1 MPRVPFDTLPEPS
14 RIWVFPA
21 SRELTASETSR
32 LLSEVDTFLD
42 GWAAHGAPLRSAR
55 DFRHGYFLVVGV
67 DEDAEAPSGCSI
79 DALVRSLRT
88 LGREMGV
95 TLVEHDP
102 VWYREGDAVRV
113 VSRGDMRVMA
123 REGILDAATPVYD
136 TSLTRLS
143 DLRSRG
149 LERPAHETWHGRAFF
164 GVPSGR

>member
-21 SRELTASETSR
+21 SRELTPSERSR
-32 LLSEVDTFLD
+32 LLSEVDAFLD

-55 DFRHGYFLVVGV
+55 DFRDGYFLVVGV

-79 DALVRSLRT
+79 DALVRNLRT

-102 VWYREGDAVRV
+102 VWYRDGDAVRV

-123 REGILDAATPVYD
+123 RDGLLDAATPVYD
-136 TSLTRLS
+136 TSLTRLA

-149 LERPAHETWHGRAFF
+149 LERPARETWHGRAFF